1 MKEEIDIPKADE
13 YLMSLRPKTL
23 DEYIGQEKVVENLK
37 ITISAAKERGEP
49 LDHILFYGPPGLGK
63 TTLAYCI
70 SNEIGAN
77 ITASS
82 GPALERPTDLVG
94 ILTNLKK
101 GDIFFIDEIHRLPRI
116 VEEFLYPALED
127 YRITIVID
135 KGPHARTLNI
145 SIARFTLIG
154 ATTRIGLLTAPL
166 RERFGIF
173 HHLDFYPVSDLVE
186 IIQRSSK
193 LLNILIDESGAKVI
207 AERSRGTPRIANRLL
222 KRVRDYA
229 QVKHDGSI
237 NVDIA
242 SDGLKMTGIDN
253 LGLDSLDRRYLEVV
267 INNYGGGPVGINAIS
282 ATLNEEVDT
291 LIDVVE
297 PYMLKV
303 GLIGR
308 TSRGRVALEGAY
320 RHLGLEPPKEFEL
333 QFDMFNSEG
342 ESEGEL

>member
-1 MKEEIDIPKADE
+1 MKKETEDEYRDE
-13 YLMSLRPKTL
+13 YLQSLRPRTL
-23 DEYIGQEKVVENLK
+23 DEYIGQEKVVENLR
-37 ITISAAKERGEP
+37 ITLRAARERGEP

-70 SNEIGAN
+70 ANEMSAT

-82 GPALERPTDLVG
+82 GPALERPSDLVG

-101 GDIFFIDEIHRLPRI
+101 GEIFFVDEIHRLPRV

-127 YRITIVID
+127 YRITIVLD
-135 KGPHARTLNI
+135 KGPHARSLNI

-173 HHLDFYPVSDLVE
+173 HHLDFYPVENLVE
-186 IIQRSSK
+186 IIMRSSK
-193 LLNILIDESGAKVI
+193 LLNIDIDDGGARVI
-207 AERSRGTPRIANRLL
+207 AQRSRGTPRIANRLL

-229 QVKHDGSI
+229 QVKHDGNI
-237 NVDIA
+237 NIDIA
-242 SDGLKMTGIDN
+242 GDALKMTGIDD
-253 LGLDSLDRRYLEVV
+253 LGLDGLDRRYLEV
-267 INNYGGGPVGINAIS
+267 IIDNYSGGPVGINAIA

-320 RHLGLEPPKEFEL
+320 RHLGLEPPKELEL
-333 QFDMFNSEG
+333 QVDIFNSDDENEG
-342 ESEGEL
+342 E